1 MPAQRGDPT
10 KCAGRASKHDG
21 VERLPGE
28 SDAGVGHLRAFGSDR
43 RGLAT
48 SVGTVPALTR
58 LWQASTSRVCRARR
72 FVRGT
77 RSDRRQVLVSRSR
90 TVAC

>member
-1 MPAQRGDPT
+1 
-10 KCAGRASKHDG
+10 

-48 SVGTVPALTR
+48 SDWTVPALAQV
-58 LWQASTSRVCRARR
+58 WQGWSGRAGRSRRCAPWPLSRVY
-72 FVRGT
+72 G
-77 RSDRRQVLVSRSR
+77 QYE
-90 TVAC
+90 